1 MSSAVSF
8 SWALTVAART
18 SNRVSTRPDFMD
30 TIMHDSFAALIRTV
44 QCTRIVEPCKRE
56 SSVRGGFDLLS
67 RGRKSTV
74 DDRLRLSGSKENQ
87 VSLVHL
93 ASCSFSLKH
102 PRRKAG
108 EFLCAPVFIAPQC
121 CPPFPPRK

>member
-1 MSSAVSF
+1 MPSAVSF

-18 SNRVSTRPDFMD
+18 SNRVSTRPDFME
-30 TIMHDSFAALIRTV
+30 TIMNDNFAALIRTA
-44 QCTRIVEPCKRE
+44 QCTRIVEPCKQE
-56 SSVRGGFDLLS
+56 SSVRGGFDLFS

-93 ASCSFSLKH
+93 HRVA
-102 PRRKAG
+102 
-108 EFLCAPVFIAPQC
+108 FL
-121 CPPFPPRK
+121 